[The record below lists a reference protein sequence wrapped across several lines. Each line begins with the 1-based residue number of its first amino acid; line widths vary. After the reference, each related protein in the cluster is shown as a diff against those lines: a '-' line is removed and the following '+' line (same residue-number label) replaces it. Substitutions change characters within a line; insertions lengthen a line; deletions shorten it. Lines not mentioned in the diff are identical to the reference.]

1 METANRERTGE
12 ECTLYSHAPASSCSI
27 ENHNIIRFNLGGIKS
42 KMSNGSKYKNSPTW
56 KSGSKQ

>member
-1 METANRERTGE
+1 MHVIFTCSGE
-12 ECTLYSHAPASSCSI
+12 LMSI